1 MSHFQIQPIKCL
13 AQNNDTYAATTLSIK
28 GPSIGH
34 YASHASAVVLV
45 LTAARRL
52 LLKSVILAA
61 NKSLRSFIITKMAAK
76 RSQRAILNGQ
86 YRFFKLS
93 S

>member
-1 MSHFQIQPIKCL
+1 MSHFQIQPIECL

-34 YASHASAVVLV
+34 YVSHASAVVLV

-86 YRFFKLS
+86 YRFFELS